1 MRIAS
6 SEMDVCGRPLADDD
20 TAELATRKQMGA
32 LVLKNHVF
40 EAASRAYPP
49 RQRFPGLQ
57 VFGGIVINGC
67 VGSLNP
73 QAVQRMHRMH
83 GQYGKVVW
91 LPTIDAYHHVKFFR
105 DAREGIKV
113 VEGDRPGL
121 AP

>member
-49 RQRFPGLQ
+49 R
-57 VFGGIVINGC
+57 
-67 VGSLNP
+67 
-73 QAVQRMHRMH
+73 
-83 GQYGKVVW
+83 
-91 LPTIDAYHHVKFFR
+91 
-105 DAREGIKV
+105 
-113 VEGDRPGL
+113 
-121 AP
+121 